1 MSLTK
6 QQLEALNNNSFPN
19 NNAGAITP
27 DILRQYNTA
36 TIDSTV
42 NQDVYTADSA
52 SFSQR
57 INSVANIDTASF
69 ATTGSNTFIGDQT
82 IVGNVTFPSSSFIST
97 NNVSGNLYFS
107 ALNGGIL
114 HLNDDGGEGD
124 VIIGY
129 VGSAGKLKVKED
141 SEFTGSIYQSGT
153 FYADQI
159 DVSLGGI
166 VGTTGSFIATF
177 TSGGVLTYADYQN
190 VATAL
195 QPYIQ
200 TGSAIDTGSL
210 LTTASFNSY
219 TSSQDFKNTTFATT
233 SSVTALSQSLY
244 FTDTTQSA
252 NIATNSSSIGLLQTF
267 SGSQYKNDSSSFN
280 SRINAI
286 TGSGG
291 SGTGAT
297 TGSNSFTGSQTING
311 NIILTGSSAEIQNAK
326 KVGIFNSLYNLD
338 YSLAM
343 PIQNTIGYI
352 DELNLPHYYNGGV
365 QPTISASATINN
377 HNLVKVTPQQWFNL
391 TASVGD
397 NHTGILSVEQSTGWN
412 DINNTF
418 GVHGNYVTSGSV
430 NYITQRG
437 LSKIGIFPLGGN
449 PTQPYIGQPIYVDDN
464 GYQLTTGYPSGS
476 RVLRYGYV
484 ASFEQTDP
492 MNMYVRQIFV
502 DPVWEKGETITDL
515 NVSSSLRVTGSLNV
529 TGSTNFSELT
539 GSLTSFSASVSTR
552 INNATGSGGV
562 GGATTG
568 SNTFTGQQTLSDVDL
583 LNQITLGQQSGSL
596 VLFGK
601 GFTSSS
607 LSNITASALASGSN
621 IIFKNNN
628 NTAQTEIS
636 SSGNIIHNAAAPT
649 ATFKRF
655 IGQAQSATLN
665 GGNIALHTLPQISSS
680 NAFPILMAANY
691 FNSTTPPIFR
701 GPASSS
707 AWNVYGNILNAGL
720 TIGSSTANH
729 AEGIVK
735 GLSLTNLVGVNSL
748 TVVANKAPMTQTV
761 NIGSTLFQ
769 GGPTTINLNSSSIIL
784 TNNAIGGLTINN
796 NASGSPLAVASSSNA
811 IILTGNHIGGGSHTI
826 TTSGSYDDN
835 DTTTYTYLRDAS
847 YNKIFGYSNA
857 INLSQTPT
865 GSNSLFAT
873 TIIGNSL
880 AVTGSNLNPSAY
892 SGTQNGGSAF
902 FGRYNVNTGNRAK
915 SAETIFAVGTG
926 TSTSARKTG
935 FLIDSGSNTFVEGTL
950 NVSGSTT
957 FTGSVS
963 VASTFQLQL
972 PSGSNQQTGLFV
984 LDGGNPGTATISN
997 SLVTANSLIFLTKQ
1011 SNANSGNGTVSV
1023 TSKGSGTFS
1032 VTSDH
1037 NGDADTVAFMIINPS

>member
-539 GSLTSFSASVSTR
+539 GSLATYSASVSSR
-552 INNATGSGGV
+552 INAITSSATINTGSF
-562 GGATTG
+562 ATTG
-568 SNTFTGQQTLSDVDL
+568 SNTFVGNQT
-583 LNQITLGQQSGSL
+583 ITGSL
-596 VLFGK
+596 
-601 GFTSSS
+601 S
-607 LSNITASALASGSN
+607 
-621 IIFKNNN
+621 
-628 NTAQTEIS
+628 IS
-636 SSGNIIHNAAAPT
+636 SSIQKDVLVEGQLWISSSNLFASGATVQPQINLSGPTQGTTYGARSGSMTIRPAAITILRGNTTSDYTAGGINSTGPALANRLQAVTSAEYTLAVTDAATYQNELKLLVDTTGIALKDFDNTLNDYTSFLTIAPNDGVT
-649 ATFKRF
+649 IPPVKFQRAVNFTT
-655 IGQAQSATLN
+655 GSNQQAGTATLN
-665 GGNIALHTLPQISSS
+665 GGN
-680 NAFPILMAANY
+680 
-691 FNSTTPPIFR
+691 
-701 GPASSS
+701 
-707 AWNVYGNILNAGL
+707 
-720 TIGSSTANH
+720 
-729 AEGIVK
+729 
-735 GLSLTNLVGVNSL
+735 
-748 TVVANKAPMTQTV
+748 
-761 NIGSTLFQ
+761 
-769 GGPTTINLNSSSIIL
+769 
-784 TNNAIGGLTINN
+784 
-796 NASGSPLAVASSSNA
+796 
-811 IILTGNHIGGGSHTI
+811 
-826 TTSGSYDDN
+826 
-835 DTTTYTYLRDAS
+835 
-847 YNKIFGYSNA
+847 
-857 INLSQTPT
+857 
-865 GSNSLFAT
+865 
-873 TIIGNSL
+873 
-880 AVTGSNLNPSAY
+880 
-892 SGTQNGGSAF
+892 
-902 FGRYNVNTGNRAK
+902 
-915 SAETIFAVGTG
+915 
-926 TSTSARKTG
+926 
-935 FLIDSGSNTFVEGTL
+935 
-950 NVSGSTT
+950 
-957 FTGSVS
+957 
-963 VASTFQLQL
+963 
-972 PSGSNQQTGLFV
+972 
-984 LDGGNPGTATISN
+984 PGTVTVSN
-997 SLVTANSLIFLTKQ
+997 SLVTANSIIMLTKQ
-1011 SNANSGNGTVSV
+1011 TNTNTNAGPVVVSAKTNGSFTITSN
-1023 TSKGSGTFS
+1023 
-1032 VTSDH
+1032 H
-1037 NGDADTVAFMIINPS
+1037 NGDSDTVGWFIINNS